1 MNRDVKLQIKSRT
14 AGKRRLYYV
23 LLWIGCGVGGGVVVI
38 GFVVILGFLAILG
51 ILVIL
56 GFLGYLGCLEK
67 LEYLEILGCL
77 DRLGCLESLE
87 PLALACHFPR
97 VSQHHQKPC
106 ER

>member
-1 MNRDVKLQIKSRT
+1 MNRDVKLQKKSLT

-23 LLWIGCGVGGGVVVI
+23 LLWIGWGWGGGVVVI
-38 GFVVILGFLAILG
+38 GFVVILGFLVILG

-56 GFLGYLGCLEK
+56 GFLGSLGSLEK
-67 LEYLEILGCL
+67 LEYLEILGWL

-97 VSQHHQKPC
+97 VSQHHKKPC